1 MAAGFR
7 SPLFVLGIGTTAAA
21 ANEVGFTSPVPIFN
35 MGTAPAVTSYGFRTP
50 LPFWNIGTTEYI
62 PPPAEEVRRGG
73 TGIQAR
79 LMREDEE
86 ILAVI
91 MAYMSTKH

>member
-1 MAAGFR
+1 VAAGFR

-21 ANEVGFTSPVPIFN
+21 ANEVGFRTPLPFSN
-35 MGTAPAVTSYGFRTP
+35 MGTTPAVNRYGFRTP

-62 PPPAEEVRRGG
+62 PPPVEEVRRGG

-79 LMREDEE
+79 LLREDEE

>member
-1 MAAGFR
+1 
-7 SPLFVLGIGTTAAA
+7 
-21 ANEVGFTSPVPIFN
+21 

-62 PPPAEEVRRGG
+62 PPPVVDVRRGG
-73 TGIQAR
+73 VGAR
-79 LMREDEE
+79 IRQEDEE

>member
-35 MGTAPAVTSYGFRTP
+35 MGTVAVAASYGFRTP

-62 PPPAEEVRRGG
+62 PTPVDDVRRGG
-73 TGIQAR
+73 VGAR
-79 LMREDEE
+79 IWQEDEE